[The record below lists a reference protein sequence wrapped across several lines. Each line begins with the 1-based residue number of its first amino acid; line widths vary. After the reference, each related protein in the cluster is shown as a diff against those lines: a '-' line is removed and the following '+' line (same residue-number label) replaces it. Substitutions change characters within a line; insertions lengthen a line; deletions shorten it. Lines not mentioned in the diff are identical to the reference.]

1 MKKIDY
7 KDVIYKFKNNMPYID
22 IVKPGETFQVET
34 NDCFFQQIINEEQ
47 TPQEINHDIL
57 NPATG
62 PIYVEGAEIGDIL
75 EVKIIDIQVEDKGV
89 CVVVKNEGALGNQ
102 VKEPIVRIINIEDDH
117 ALFAGKRI
125 PINPMIGV
133 IGVAPHEDDGEWQ
146 TNSPWKHG
154 GNMDTKEI
162 VKGTS
167 LYFQVESKGGLL
179 ALGDCHALMGDG
191 EVCFTG
197 LEIPALVTLEVNVL
211 KDKAINWPILKR
223 ERETVIIAS
232 GDTLEEAM
240 YTATTEA
247 VNYISKALK
256 IQWEE
261 AYIMASLTVDL
272 RISQVVNPKYT
283 VRAAIPNNIVETE
296 EIINILE

>member
-1 MKKIDY
+1 MKKINHRN
-7 KDVIYKFKNNMPYID
+7 VIYKFKNNMAYTNT
-22 IVKPGETFQVET
+22 VRSGETFQVET
-34 NDCFFQQIINEEQ
+34 NDCFFQQIVKEEQ
-47 TPQEINHDIL
+47 ITTEINHDIL

-62 PIYVEGAEIGDIL
+62 PIYVEGASIGDIL

-89 CVVVKNEGALGNQ
+89 CVVVKNEGALGDQ
-102 VKEPIVRIINIEDDH
+102 VKEPIVRIINIENDN

-125 PINPMIGV
+125 PINPMLGV
-133 IGVAPHEDDGEWQ
+133 IGVAPHKDDGEWQ

-162 VKGTS
+162 IKGTT
-167 LYFQVESKGGLL
+167 LYFQVESEGALL
-179 ALGDCHALMGDG
+179 ALGDCHAVMGDG

-197 LEIPALVTLEVNVL
+197 LEIPAVATLEVNVI
-211 KDKAINWPILKR
+211 KNKSINWPILKS
-223 ERETVIIAS
+223 EKETLVIAS
-232 GDTLEEAM
+232 GDTMEEAI
-240 YTATTEA
+240 YAATTEA
-247 VNYISKALK
+247 VKYISKVLK

-261 AYIMASLTVDL
+261 AYIMASLVVDL

-296 EIINILE
+296 EIIDIL